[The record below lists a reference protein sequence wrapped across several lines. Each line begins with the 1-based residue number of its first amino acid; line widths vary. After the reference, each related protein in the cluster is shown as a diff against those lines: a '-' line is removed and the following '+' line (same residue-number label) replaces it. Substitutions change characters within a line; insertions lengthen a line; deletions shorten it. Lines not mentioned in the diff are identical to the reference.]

1 MLSTSLK
8 PSTENSLRE
17 RLGDR
22 TGGFFGNLGDL
33 DISWD
38 VWASL
43 GDFLDS
49 ILILDIKT
57 NMKERKLNEKFSF
70 IYYHIKSCWFVYI
83 WQKCAVLCFVMV
95 TNISVKF
102 QAPCNIVWFLYSTV
116 PYMFR
121 VPRKLRRPVSS
132 GKFWRLSSNPLI
144 TQLNIAWIW
153 AVTAVSHIGDHAI
166 YTDLIWKTKLNE

>member
-1 MLSTSLK
+1 MWSTSLK

-57 NMKERKLNEKFSF
+57 NMKKKTIKLNVSF
-70 IYYHIKSCWFVYI
+70 IYYQVKSYWFV
-83 WQKCAVLCFVMV
+83 
-95 TNISVKF
+95 
-102 QAPCNIVWFLYSTV
+102 
-116 PYMFR
+116 
-121 VPRKLRRPVSS
+121 
-132 GKFWRLSSNPLI
+132 
-144 TQLNIAWIW
+144 
-153 AVTAVSHIGDHAI
+153 
-166 YTDLIWKTKLNE
+166 